1 MTALSMW
8 RDGAPGPQTDGP
20 APPDTVDVAVV
31 GAGLTGLTT
40 AVLLARAGV
49 SVAVLEGR
57 TVSAGTTGASTA
69 KISLLQG
76 TRLSTIGQRQP
87 LEAVRRYVDANRDA
101 QAWLVELCESRGVPL
116 QRVPALTF
124 AVGASGES
132 TAREELEAAR
142 AAGLPVRWE
151 PDVGLPFPTRGGVR
165 LDDQVQTDP
174 VALTTALTD
183 EARAQGATVHEGVR
197 VLGASGSGPV
207 RLRTDAG
214 EVTAGTVVLATGMP
228 ILDRGGFFTRME
240 PRRSYLVSFR
250 GVLPPDGMFLSAD
263 QPSRSLRA
271 AERDGEPLLLVGGEG
286 HVTGRGAAESTH
298 LDRLRDWT
306 ARHWPGAL
314 ETHAWSAQ
322 DHGTAH
328 ELPFAGPLLPGAEH
342 LLVAGGYSK
351 WGFTNGVA
359 AAMALAGR
367 LTGRQPGWADLLEP
381 WQGRELAGAGEALRL
396 NATVG
401 VHLVG
406 GWLRPLLGG
415 PDAGAEPRHDVSRVC
430 THLGGAVRW
439 NDAERSWDCPLHGS
453 RFAEDGSVLDAPAT
467 CGLRRV

>member
-1 MTALSMW
+1 MT
-8 RDGAPGPQTDGP
+8 GPRGRRPTDRRRR
-20 APPDTVDVAVV
+20 TRWTWAVV

-87 LEAVRRYVDANRDA
+87 QEAVRRYVDANRDA

-183 EARAQGATVHEGVR
+183 AARARRARPCTRGCGC
-197 VLGASGSGPV
+197 SGRPGPAPCGCGP
-207 RLRTDAG
+207 T
-214 EVTAGTVVLATGMP
+214 P
-228 ILDRGGFFTRME
+228 
-240 PRRSYLVSFR
+240 
-250 GVLPPDGMFLSAD
+250 
-263 QPSRSLRA
+263 
-271 AERDGEPLLLVGGEG
+271 
-286 HVTGRGAAESTH
+286 
-298 LDRLRDWT
+298 
-306 ARHWPGAL
+306 AR
-314 ETHAWSAQ
+314 
-322 DHGTAH
+322 
-328 ELPFAGPLLPGAEH
+328 
-342 LLVAGGYSK
+342 
-351 WGFTNGVA
+351 
-359 AAMALAGR
+359 
-367 LTGRQPGWADLLEP
+367 
-381 WQGRELAGAGEALRL
+381 
-396 NATVG
+396 
-401 VHLVG
+401 
-406 GWLRPLLGG
+406 
-415 PDAGAEPRHDVSRVC
+415 
-430 THLGGAVRW
+430 
-439 NDAERSWDCPLHGS
+439 
-453 RFAEDGSVLDAPAT
+453 
-467 CGLRRV
+467 